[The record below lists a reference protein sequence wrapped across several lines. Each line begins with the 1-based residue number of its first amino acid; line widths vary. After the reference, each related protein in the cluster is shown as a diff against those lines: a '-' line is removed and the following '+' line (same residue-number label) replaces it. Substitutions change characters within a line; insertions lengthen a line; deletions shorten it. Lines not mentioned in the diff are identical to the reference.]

1 MSIIAAGTTTTT
13 ALSSTGNTD
22 GTLQFQVNGTTPSV
36 TLNTL
41 GAIGVGSTPGYGTS
55 GQVLTSGGSTTAP
68 TWSTNVSSQWT
79 TTGSDIYYNTGNVGI
94 GTSSPSTKLH
104 AKGTGGT
111 IATFER
117 DASGT
122 IAYFN
127 RNAGSGNAGAIIGA
141 DSVAGYFAGGNST
154 SNMVYLDSVNS
165 LAQFYTNGSERFRIA
180 SAGQLGIGGANY
192 GTSGQVLTSGGSGAA
207 PTWSTPA
214 GGFSAMT
221 VITSSTTFTIPA
233 GKTTLKVTVVGGGG
247 GGGGAGGGS
256 SGGTGGS
263 TTVASGTQTISTVT
277 GGGGSGGGP
286 ENGSGGAGG
295 TASGGSINS
304 TGSGGGGGSS
314 TGYVSSGVGGSS
326 IFGGGAR
333 GNIGYTSGNS
343 GSNYGGG
350 GSGASQGGGSTSAG
364 GGGGG
369 GCAILYLTGLTP
381 GNTLTVTIGSGGSG
395 GIANNYAG
403 GAGAAGVVIF
413 EY

>member
-1 MSIIAAGTTTTT
+1 MPVTIDGSNTPTAG
-13 ALSSTGNTD
+13 GVVYGD
-22 GTLQFQVNGTTPSV
+22 GTEY
-36 TLNTL
+36 
-41 GAIGVGSTPGYGTS
+41 ASTAAGTS
-55 GQVLTSGGSTTAP
+55 GQVLVSGGAGAP
-68 TWSTNVSSQWT
+68 TWSAAPTSSQWT
-79 TTGSDIYYNTGNVGI
+79 TSGSDIYYNTGNVGVGTTSPGGYKLAIGDGSSSRGRIMLKGATGGNYPEINIDDSMNASGKNYQLYSTGGSLIFADQTAAAVRFQI
-94 GTSSPSTKLH
+94 GT
-104 AKGTGGT
+104 
-111 IATFER
+111 
-117 DASGT
+117 
-122 IAYFN
+122 
-127 RNAGSGNAGAIIGA
+127 
-141 DSVAGYFAGGNST
+141 
-154 SNMVYLDSVNS
+154 
-165 LAQFYTNGSERFRIA
+165 
-180 SAGQLGIGGANY
+180 AGQLGIGGATY
-192 GTSGQVLTSGGSGAA
+192 GTSGQVLTSAGSGAA

-221 VITSSTTFTIPA
+221 VLTSSTTFTIPS